1 MKTKE
6 VVVIGA
12 GVVGLTTAITIQ
24 EQGGY
29 NVTIVAETW
38 PSDPKTVKYTSFW
51 AGASHGVYRGPDE
64 NLRKVRQDTF
74 KVMWELSAPGGP
86 AEACFHRT
94 TEHAF
99 YYDGLGQ
106 YADDMPNLKRIPES
120 ELRLGAKAGYSF
132 SSYVIDPPVYL
143 NYLLSRFIARGGH
156 IVRGT
161 VQHISQV
168 IEGGTGIWVNGKPS
182 AAPDALVVCN
192 GLGAKTLGGVEDAE
206 VYPNRGQNVIV
217 HAPWVRD
224 AMSLSSPEPTID
236 TYVFPRRNGDVVLGT
251 VRVPHDWYPVAR
263 PETTTQILERCL
275 ALCPELAPPE
285 IRAQRAPTID
295 DLRPLIVEETC
306 GLRPMHVGGIRMEVN
321 WIDGRERESKIPM
334 LLNYGYGPSGY
345 EPSWGSAKAA
355 LEMLEGALANVVA

>member
-156 IVRGT
+156 IVRGD
-161 VQHISQV
+161 
-168 IEGGTGIWVNGKPS
+168 G
-182 AAPDALVVCN
+182 AAHQP
-192 GLGAKTLGGVEDAE
+192 GGVEDAE